1 MVGLSNKFEKS
12 EEVAK
17 NIAMQA
23 AAMNPIAL
31 NENEVD
37 ATIIEKEIEIAKE
50 QLRQEGKPEEM
61 LDNIAKGKIK
71 RFFKD
76 NTLVNQAYIKD
87 NKISVADYIKSNG
100 EIQITGFERVS
111 LV

>member
-1 MVGLSNKFEKS
+1 MPEKLIEQTGVIGEKIEIGNFKILKAPFVGFTFTLVTKYLHWLVFQTNLKKS

-50 QLRQEGKPEEM
+50 QLR
-61 LDNIAKGKIK
+61 
-71 RFFKD
+71 RR
-76 NTLVNQAYIKD
+76 VNLRKC
-87 NKISVADYIKSNG
+87 
-100 EIQITGFERVS
+100 
-111 LV
+111 

>member
-1 MVGLSNKFEKS
+1 
-12 EEVAK
+12 
-17 NIAMQA
+17 
-23 AAMNPIAL
+23 
-31 NENEVD
+31 
-37 ATIIEKEIEIAKE
+37 
-50 QLRQEGKPEEM
+50 M

-87 NKISVADYIKSNG
+87 NKISVSDYVKSVG
-100 EIQITGFERVS
+100 EIEITGFERVS

>member
-1 MVGLSNKFEKS
+1 M
-12 EEVAK
+12 
-17 NIAMQA
+17 
-23 AAMNPIAL
+23 
-31 NENEVD
+31 D
-37 ATIIEKEIEIAKE
+37 ATIIEKEIELAKE

-61 LDNIAKGKIK
+61 LVNIAKGKIK

-87 NKISVADYIKSNG
+87 NKISVSDYLKSVG
-100 EIQITGFERVS
+100 EIEITGFERVS